1 MTIASQVGQRTTMP
15 GASAYT
21 WYTPSGAVMPHP
33 PHRVRAAVAS
43 KTKTSDSGPAAA
55 LPSSRRDSG
64 VTARSFRIPKS
75 FNSDGGRR
83 VTRVDEAVRHCL
95 DERRG
100 TADEDARP
108 PVNRPDVLANG
119 LRCEPAAHT
128 GPTLRL
134 LPRQGNRHADAAFG
148 VLLQ

>member
-1 MTIASQVGQRTTMP
+1 MTIASHVGQRTTMP

-33 PHRVRAAVAS
+33 PHRVCAAVAS
-43 KTKTSDSGPAAA
+43 KTNTSDSRPAAA

-64 VTARSFRIPKS
+64 VTARSSRIPES
-75 FNSDGGRR
+75 FDSDGDRWMACL
-83 VTRVDEAVRHCL
+83 DEAVRHCL

-108 PVNRPDVLANG
+108 LVNGPDVF
-119 LRCEPAAHT
+119 
-128 GPTLRL
+128 
-134 LPRQGNRHADAAFG
+134 ADH
-148 VLLQ
+148 